1 MSKTDIYP
9 ARLLREA
16 KDSLPTGRGRPRGH
30 LLRRAVPTGYYA
42 LFHRIARDVAIEA
55 LGTAESS
62 AAHALVR
69 WITHGDLRELTDAV
83 AGGRRHTTFAPV
95 LTPSPRLLALC
106 GLFAGLQDARHQADY
121 DHSYRLTLYEAR
133 GLVRQ
138 AETAV
143 SDATARRSND
153 ASYQLFLRLALGSVR
168 IAKSR

>member
-1 MSKTDIYP
+1 
-9 ARLLREA
+9 
-16 KDSLPTGRGRPRGH
+16 
-30 LLRRAVPTGYYA
+30 
-42 LFHRIARDVAIEA
+42 
-55 LGTAESS
+55 
-62 AAHALVR
+62 VR

-143 SDATARRSND
+143 SDATAMRSND